1 MNPNAKHNKPRAES
15 NPNRAKHT
23 RHTSD
28 TNRKPKQ
35 REQNAPKTQNQNIQD
50 EESLEVL
57 DMLCVA
63 LHFAGLKEGAIEQA
77 LDAYME
83 ELDSF
88 DDDDAYGQEQMI
100 EIIKRIR
107 SNHPTLFDSPR

>member
-1 MNPNAKHNKPRAES
+1 M
-15 NPNRAKHT
+15 
-23 RHTSD
+23 
-28 TNRKPKQ
+28 Q
-35 REQNAPKTQNQNIQD
+35 GAPKTQNQNMQD

-107 SNHPTLFDSPR
+107 TTYPTLFNPPR